1 MYSKKK
7 LVYSYKNLI
16 RVFKFNINNKY
27 LSVNNFHRIEL
38 SDACMIIIK
47 NINENKYLVLKEYRA
62 AFNTFSFGLPGGF
75 VEKNEDPKKTIIREV
90 LEEVN
95 IKIFG
100 LKRIFSYVRN
110 GNYYAGKESIYEA
123 KTSDSIKLKKKNLK
137 FYWYSKK
144 KILRLIKNKKL
155 KTPGLIASFLFYFK
169 FVD

>member
-1 MYSKKK
+1 MYLKKK

-47 NINENKYLVLKEYRA
+47 NINKNKYLVLKEYRV

-110 GNYYAGKESIYEA
+110 GNYYGGTETVYEA
-123 KTSDSIKLKKKNLK
+123 KTTDFIIPKKNNLK
-137 FYWYSKK
+137 FYWYTKK
-144 KILRLIKNKKL
+144 KILFLIKNKKF

-169 FVD
+169 FIN